1 MKVQTRYRVH
11 QHHKFEHGGRK
22 YIADLESEAVIEINE
37 VEWELLNRDLTET
50 LYATVEGLKSQFKAE
65 WVFEGIER
73 LQQLSRRGHLLS
85 PTADTK
91 TASQPSETLKLLV
104 PFQFLSENST
114 LDPVTNENRYHL
126 LAALSKHVELE
137 TFSFGNESSDHVFGE
152 FVSNRNIN
160 IEEGSNFWFPWY
172 AMEQYDG
179 ILLLGQFP
187 NHDILYYSKNLP
199 VLRCLESDRRM
210 QASILE
216 SALNS
221 YTAQKSTDLILSK
234 ATWLTD
240 WLSEFG
246 VDSTG
251 VHTISEGIGVVE
263 PIGKELAKQHTAVLT
278 DNPLFAQR
286 PVVGIISGFEPNAGM
301 RNILDIATA
310 NPHLV
315 FFVYDSILADAYQN
329 SLSNLVIFNASD
341 ESTRSVL
348 PIFFQALD
356 VVCFP
361 AVPGTSPS
369 LVLEA
374 MAYGTPAVVISKY
387 GLPPEI
393 EGAGV
398 LVQGPAGKGNDL
410 EVPMQHLSETI
421 NQLLSDTERCEK
433 YREVAKG
440 FVAKYTWER
449 TAQEIVRL
457 FKQGSVP
464 ADTRCQ
470 SSTPLSLCQPLFC
483 RYYDPRTG
491 IAYPSVYRQETNQF
505 ERLENALAEVL
516 FKYHTPAEV
525 ESVFK
530 HFQRDS
536 SLAGNGLN
544 PSG

>member
-1 MKVQTRYRVH
+1 MKVEARYRVH
-11 QHHKFEHGGRK
+11 QHCKFEQAGRK
-22 YIADLESEAVIEINE
+22 YAADLESDTIVEINN
-37 VEWELLNRDLTET
+37 VEWELLDRDLTET
-50 LYATVEGLKSQFKAE
+50 LYATVEALKLQFKIE
-65 WVFEGIER
+65 QIFEGIER
-73 LQQLSRRGHLLS
+73 LQWLSQRGQLLS
-85 PTADTK
+85 PTWSTY
-91 TASQPSETLKLLV
+91 TPSQSDRRLKLLV
-104 PFQFLSENST
+104 PFQFIPEKSFQ
-114 LDPVTNENRYHL
+114 DPVTNENRFHL
-126 LAALSKHVELE
+126 LVALSKLAELE
-137 TFSFGNESSDHVFGE
+137 TFNINGEPEHDFGG

-160 IEEGSNFWFPWY
+160 AEEHSNFWFPWY
-172 AMEQYDG
+172 AMDGYDG

-251 VHTISEGIGVVE
+251 VHTISEGIGVAE

-315 FFVYDSILADAYQN
+315 FFVYDSILADTYQN

-398 LVQGPAGKGNDL
+398 LVQGTAGKGNDL

-491 IAYPSVYRQETNQF
+491 IAYPSVYRQETNRF

>member
-1 MKVQTRYRVH
+1 MKVETRYRVH
-11 QHHKFEHGGRK
+11 QHCKFEQSGRK
-22 YIADLESEAVIEINE
+22 YAADLESDTIVEIND
-37 VEWELLNRDLTET
+37 VEWELLDQDLTET
-50 LYATVEGLKSQFKAE
+50 LYATVERLRSKFKIE
-65 WVFEGIER
+65 QIFEGIER
-73 LQQLSRRGHLLS
+73 LQQFSQRGQLSS
-85 PTADTK
+85 PTWSTDTP
-91 TASQPSETLKLLV
+91 SQSDRRLKLLV
-104 PFQFLSENST
+104 PFQFVPEKSVQ
-114 LDPVTNENRYHL
+114 DPVTNENRFHL
-126 LAALSKHVELE
+126 LVALSKLADLE
-137 TFSFGNESSDHVFGE
+137 TFNINGESEHDFGG
-152 FVSNRNIN
+152 FVSNRDIV
-160 IEEGSNFWFPWY
+160 EKHSNFWFPWY
-172 AMEQYDG
+172 AMDGYDG

-210 QASILE
+210 QTLILE

-246 VDSTG
+246 VDSAG
-251 VHTISEGIGVVE
+251 VHTISEGINVVK
-263 PIGKELAKQHTAVLT
+263 PIGKELAKQHTARLT
-278 DNPLFAQR
+278 DNPLFAQS

-315 FFVYDSILADAYQN
+315 FFVHDSILADAYRN
-329 SLSNLVIFNASD
+329 PLSNLVIFNASD

-361 AVPGTSPS
+361 AVPGTSAS

-398 LVQGPAGKGNDL
+398 LVQCPAGKGNNL

-421 NQLLSDTERCEK
+421 NQLLTDTEGCEK

-440 FVAKYTWER
+440 FVTKYTWER

-457 FKQGSVP
+457 FKQSS
-464 ADTRCQ
+464 ARANTRCQ

-491 IAYPSVYRQETNQF
+491 MAYPSVYRQETNRF

-516 FKYHTPAEV
+516 SKHHTPAEV

-530 HFQRDS
+530 HFQREAP
-536 SLAGNGLN
+536 LAGNGLN
-544 PSG
+544 RSG

>member
-1 MKVQTRYRVH
+1 MKVETRYRVH
-11 QHHKFEHGGRK
+11 QHRKFEQSGRK
-22 YIADLESEAVIEINE
+22 YAADLESDTIVEIND
-37 VEWELLNRDLTET
+37 VEWELLDQNLTET
-50 LYATVEGLKSQFKAE
+50 LYATVERLRSKFKIE
-65 WVFEGIER
+65 QIFEGIER
-73 LQQLSRRGHLLS
+73 LQRLSQRGQLSS
-85 PTADTK
+85 PTWSTYIP
-91 TASQPSETLKLLV
+91 SQSDRRLKLLV
-104 PFQFLSENST
+104 PFQFVPEKSVQ
-114 LDPVTNENRYHL
+114 DPVTNENRFHL
-126 LAALSKHVELE
+126 LVALSKLAELE
-137 TFSFGNESSDHVFGE
+137 TFNINGEPGHDFGG
-152 FVSNRNIN
+152 FVSNRDI
-160 IEEGSNFWFPWY
+160 IEKHSNFWFPWY
-172 AMEQYDG
+172 AMDGYDG

-187 NHDILYYSKNLP
+187 SHDILYYSKNLP

-210 QASILE
+210 QALILE

-246 VDSTG
+246 VDSAG
-251 VHTISEGIGVVE
+251 VHTISEGINVVE
-263 PIGKELAKQHTAVLT
+263 PIGKELAKQHAAVLT

-315 FFVYDSILADAYQN
+315 FFVYDSILADAYRN
-329 SLSNLVIFNASD
+329 PLSNLVIFNASD

-398 LVQGPAGKGNDL
+398 LVQCPAGKGNDL

-457 FKQGSVP
+457 FKQGS
-464 ADTRCQ
+464 ARANTRCQ

-491 IAYPSVYRQETNQF
+491 MAYPSVYRQETNRF

-516 FKYHTPAEV
+516 SKHHTPAEV

-530 HFQRDS
+530 HFQREVP
-536 SLAGNGLN
+536 LAGNGLN
-544 PSG
+544 RSG